1 MRLINSDRSKIIPAM
16 PIGSAHP
23 TLQGQGG
30 VMQLVQSRRRFLTA
44 LSSAGAAGLVGLRAK
59 PTNAEPPSETTRIRL
74 IHDPSICVAPQY
86 LAEELL
92 RADGF
97 SDVQYIEAADG
108 SGAR

>member
-1 MRLINSDRSKIIPAM
+1 
-16 PIGSAHP
+16 
-23 TLQGQGG
+23 
-30 VMQLVQSRRRFLTA
+30 MQLIQSRRRFLTT

-59 PTNAEPPSETTRIRL
+59 PTNAELPSETTRIRL

-97 SDVQYIEAADG
+97 SDVQYIEATDG
-108 SGAR
+108 SV